1 MEVWRMNLTRDIER
15 LSDEEVQAL
24 PQWVVDTL
32 DNGML
37 AVYERQM
44 YGLSP
49 SHLLG
54 TENTDE

>member
-1 MEVWRMNLTRDIER
+1 MEVWRMNLTR